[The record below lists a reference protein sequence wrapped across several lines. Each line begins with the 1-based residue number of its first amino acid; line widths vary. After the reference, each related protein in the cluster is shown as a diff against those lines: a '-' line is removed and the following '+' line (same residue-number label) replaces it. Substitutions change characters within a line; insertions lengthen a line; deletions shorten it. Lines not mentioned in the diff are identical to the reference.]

1 MHLHASIIFVFLL
14 FTLGCTSPPE
24 RPVEASPETASS
36 EPPPQER
43 NAPGEEANTATQ
55 PNTPDIGGLT
65 RRLEDLE
72 PGLFKELPIAASF
85 TVFDAFESSFEE
97 FERGVG
103 QRIQTM
109 YQVMK
114 DQSWDKEGPAI
125 VVIRGPIDG
134 EKIQAEV
141 TFSLRTAAGN
151 AAEFQLQEGSLPGG
165 SAAVVI
171 HKGDRR
177 ALATTQKTLETW
189 IETEKKTAVPGLRWY
204 VFLNRPDQVEEG
216 DLLTAIVQPL
226 Q

>member
-1 MHLHASIIFVFLL
+1 
-14 FTLGCTSPPE
+14 
-24 RPVEASPETASS
+24 
-36 EPPPQER
+36 
-43 NAPGEEANTATQ
+43 
-55 PNTPDIGGLT
+55 
-65 RRLEDLE
+65 
-72 PGLFKELPIAASF
+72 
-85 TVFDAFESSFEE
+85 
-97 FERGVG
+97 
-103 QRIQTM
+103 M

-151 AAEFQLQEGSLPGG
+151 AAEFELQEGALPGG

-177 ALATTQKTLETW
+177 ALATTQKTLEAW
-189 IETEKKTAVPGLRWY
+189 IETEKKTAVPDLRWY

>member
-1 MHLHASIIFVFLL
+1 MHLHASITFVFVL
-14 FTLGCTSPPE
+14 FALGCTSPPD

-55 PNTPDIGGLT
+55 SNTPDIGGLT

-72 PGLFKELPIAASF
+72 PGLFKELPIEAAF

-114 DQSWDKEGPAI
+114 DQSWDKA
-125 VVIRGPIDG
+125 VSY
-134 EKIQAEV
+134 
-141 TFSLRTAAGN
+141 THLT
-151 AAEFQLQEGSLPGG
+151 LPTIY
-165 SAAVVI
+165 SV
-171 HKGDRR
+171 
-177 ALATTQKTLETW
+177 
-189 IETEKKTAVPGLRWY
+189 
-204 VFLNRPDQVEEG
+204 
-216 DLLTAIVQPL
+216 
-226 Q
+226 